1 MSRVRCTIA
10 VKHDL
15 GPQRAP
21 SPLPTYPEELESAQ
35 RQALRTT
42 CFLAAALIVAFSA
55 LDRAVTPDHWLLLLF
70 VRLAAAAVLL
80 LLERRLRRPW
90 SGTLWIVAA
99 AAFVLS
105 VALEAGIF
113 ATGGIRSP
121 YVYAVL
127 LIVAGGSIL
136 LPLQPRQA
144 VVVHAEM
151 LAITVLPLLVLV
163 GGPEDALELG
173 TRASF
178 LLCTSVIGVAG
189 AAIQDR
195 LRRREH
201 QARAEFARHVG
212 LVHLGTLAGG
222 LAHELANPLTS
233 VSLELDAI
241 DALVEPGEHVR
252 HLRNAQLG
260 LSRMRSILEAMRR
273 GARFSDGDQRDVD
286 LLLEIEEALVLL
298 QGRLKHQVELV
309 RDYGEVPP
317 VRCQPTLL
325 GQVLVNLVV
334 NAADA
339 LRDRPGARLCLRTR
353 RLDGHALIEVQD
365 NGPGVPADLRA
376 RIFEPFFTTKGEGGN
391 GLGLWISA
399 EIARL
404 HGGEL
409 TLTEAP
415 GGGSI
420 FRLSLPLQ
428 PPAALRD

>member
-1 MSRVRCTIA
+1 M
-10 VKHDL
+10 KHDL

-55 LDRAVTPDHWLLLLF
+55 LDRAVTP
-70 VRLAAAAVLL
+70 
-80 LLERRLRRPW
+80 
-90 SGTLWIVAA
+90 G
-99 AAFVLS
+99 
-105 VALEAGIF
+105 
-113 ATGGIRSP
+113 
-121 YVYAVL
+121 
-127 LIVAGGSIL
+127 
-136 LPLQPRQA
+136 
-144 VVVHAEM
+144 
-151 LAITVLPLLVLV
+151 LVLV
-163 GGPEDALELG
+163 GGREDALELG

-241 DALVEPGEHVR
+241 DALLKPGEHTR
-252 HLRNAQLG
+252 HLRNAQQG
-260 LSRMRSILEAMRR
+260 LSRMRSILEVMR
-273 GARFSDGDQRDVD
+273 
-286 LLLEIEEALVLL
+286 
-298 QGRLKHQVELV
+298 RLKHQVELV

-325 GQVLVNLVV
+325 GQALVNLVV

-339 LRDRPGARLCLRTR
+339 LRDRPGARLCVRTR

-365 NGPGVPADLRA
+365 NGPGVPADLRE
-376 RIFEPFFTTKGEGGN
+376 RIFEPFFSTKGAGGN

-415 GGGSI
+415 AGGSI
-420 FRLSLPLQ
+420 FRLSLPLT
-428 PPAALRD
+428 PPPPD

>member
-1 MSRVRCTIA
+1 
-10 VKHDL
+10 
-15 GPQRAP
+15 
-21 SPLPTYPEELESAQ
+21 
-35 RQALRTT
+35 
-42 CFLAAALIVAFSA
+42 
-55 LDRAVTPDHWLLLLF
+55 
-70 VRLAAAAVLL
+70 
-80 LLERRLRRPW
+80 
-90 SGTLWIVAA
+90 
-99 AAFVLS
+99 
-105 VALEAGIF
+105 
-113 ATGGIRSP
+113 
-121 YVYAVL
+121 
-127 LIVAGGSIL
+127 
-136 LPLQPRQA
+136 
-144 VVVHAEM
+144 
-151 LAITVLPLLVLV
+151 VLV
-163 GGPEDALELG
+163 GGREDALELG

-241 DALVEPGEHVR
+241 DALLKPGEHTR
-252 HLRNAQLG
+252 HLRNAQQG
-260 LSRMRSILEAMRR
+260 LSRMRSILEVMRR
-273 GARFSDGDQRDVD
+273 GARFSDGDQREVD
-286 LLLEIEEALVLL
+286 LLLEIEEALVLV

-325 GQVLVNLVV
+325 GQALVNLVV

-339 LRDRPGARLCLRTR
+339 LRDRPGARLCVRTR

-365 NGPGVPADLRA
+365 NGPGVPADLRE
-376 RIFEPFFTTKGEGGN
+376 RIFEPFFSTKGAGGN

-415 GGGSI
+415 AGGSI
-420 FRLSLPLQ
+420 FRLSLPLT
-428 PPAALRD
+428 PPPPD

>member
-1 MSRVRCTIA
+1 
-10 VKHDL
+10 
-15 GPQRAP
+15 
-21 SPLPTYPEELESAQ
+21 
-35 RQALRTT
+35 
-42 CFLAAALIVAFSA
+42 
-55 LDRAVTPDHWLLLLF
+55 
-70 VRLAAAAVLL
+70 
-80 LLERRLRRPW
+80 
-90 SGTLWIVAA
+90 
-99 AAFVLS
+99 
-105 VALEAGIF
+105 
-113 ATGGIRSP
+113 
-121 YVYAVL
+121 
-127 LIVAGGSIL
+127 
-136 LPLQPRQA
+136 
-144 VVVHAEM
+144 
-151 LAITVLPLLVLV
+151 
-163 GGPEDALELG
+163 
-173 TRASF
+173 
-178 LLCTSVIGVAG
+178 
-189 AAIQDR
+189 
-195 LRRREH
+195 
-201 QARAEFARHVG
+201 
-212 LVHLGTLAGG
+212 
-222 LAHELANPLTS
+222 
-233 VSLELDAI
+233 
-241 DALVEPGEHVR
+241 
-252 HLRNAQLG
+252 
-260 LSRMRSILEAMRR
+260 MRSILEAMRR

>member
-1 MSRVRCTIA
+1 M
-10 VKHDL
+10 KHALD
-15 GPQRAP
+15 PQRAP
-21 SPLPTYPEELESAQ
+21 SPLPTYPEELDSSQ
-35 RQALRTT
+35 RQALRST
-42 CFLAAALIVAFSA
+42 CLVAAALIVAFSA
-55 LDRAVTPDHWLLLLF
+55 LDRAVTPEHWLALLF

-80 LLERRLRRPW
+80 LLERRLRRP
-90 SGTLWIVAA
+90 GIRTLWIVAA
-99 AAFVLS
+99 AALVLS
-105 VALEAGIF
+105 VTLEAGIF

-136 LPLQPRQA
+136 LPLRPRQA
-144 VVVHAEM
+144 LVLHAEM
-151 LAITVLPLLVLV
+151 LAVTVLPLLVLV
-163 GGPEDALELG
+163 RGREDALELG

-178 LLCTSVIGVAG
+178 LLCTSVLGVAG

-222 LAHELANPLTS
+222 LAHELASPLTS
-233 VSLELDAI
+233 ISLELDVI
-241 DALVEPGEHVR
+241 EALIMPGEHTR
-252 HLRNAQLG
+252 HLRSAQQG
-260 LSRMRSILEAMRR
+260 LSRMRSILDAMRR
-273 GARFSDGDQRDVD
+273 GARFSDGDQREVD

-298 QGRLKHQVELV
+298 QGRLKHRVELV

-334 NAADA
+334 NASDA
-339 LRDRPGARLCLRTR
+339 LHDRPGARVCLRTR

-365 NGPGVPADLRA
+365 NGPGVPADLRQ
-376 RIFEPFFTTKGEGGN
+376 RIFEPFFSTKGEGGN

-409 TLTEAP
+409 TLNESP

-420 FRLSLPLQ
+420 FRLSLPLTPLPQ
-428 PPAALRD
+428 RI

>member
-1 MSRVRCTIA
+1 
-10 VKHDL
+10 VKHAL

-42 CFLAAALIVAFSA
+42 CFLAATLIVAFSA
-55 LDRAVTPDHWLLLLF
+55 LDRAVTPEYWLALLF

-80 LLERRLRRPW
+80 LLERRLRRP
-90 SGTLWIVAA
+90 GTRTLWIVAA

-105 VALEAGIF
+105 VTLEAGIF

-136 LPLQPRQA
+136 LPLRLRQA
-144 VVVHAEM
+144 LVLHAEL
-151 LAITVLPLLVLV
+151 LAVTVLPLLVLV
-163 GGPEDALELG
+163 RGTEDALELG

-178 LLCTSVIGVAG
+178 LLCTSVIGVVG

-195 LRRREH
+195 LRLREH

-222 LAHELANPLTS
+222 LAHELANPLTA

-241 DALVEPGEHVR
+241 DTLIEPGEHTGHV
-252 HLRNAQLG
+252 RNAQQG
-260 LSRMRSILEAMRR
+260 LSRMRSILDAMRR
-273 GARFSDGDQRDVD
+273 GARFSDGDQREVD

-298 QGRLKHQVELV
+298 QGRLKHRVELV
-309 RDYGEVPP
+309 RDFGEVPP

-339 LRDRPGARLCLRTR
+339 LRDRPGARVCLRTR

-365 NGPGVPADLRA
+365 NGPGVPADLRD
-376 RIFEPFFTTKGEGGN
+376 RIFEPFFSTKGEGGN

-404 HGGEL
+404 HGGDL

-420 FRLSLPLQ
+420 FRLSLPLT
-428 PPAALRD
+428 PPAQPI

>member
-1 MSRVRCTIA
+1 VAA

-15 GPQRAP
+15 VPQRAP

-42 CFLAAALIVAFSA
+42 CFVAAALIVAFSG
-55 LDRAVTPDHWLLLLF
+55 LDRAVTPEHWRALLLA
-70 VRLAAAAVLL
+70 RLAAGAGLL
-80 LLERRLRRPW
+80 LLERRVSSPRSR
-90 SGTLWIVAA
+90 TLWIIAA
-99 AAFVLS
+99 ATLIVS
-105 VALEAGIF
+105 VTLEVGIF
-113 ATGGIRSP
+113 ATGGVRSP
-121 YVYAVL
+121 YLYAVL
-127 LIVAGGSIL
+127 LIMAGLSIL
-136 LPLQPRQA
+136 LPLRPSQA
-144 VVVHAEM
+144 LVLHAVM
-151 LAITVLPLLVLV
+151 LGVTVLPLLVLV
-163 GGPEDALELG
+163 RGPDDAVELF

-178 LLCTSVIGVAG
+178 LIGTSVIGVAG

-241 DALVEPGEHVR
+241 EAMLPPGPYSNY
-252 HLRNAQLG
+252 LRNAQQG

-273 GARFSDGDQRDVD
+273 GARFSDGDQREVD
-286 LLLEIEEALVLL
+286 LLIEIEEALVLL
-298 QGRLKHQVELV
+298 QGRLKHRVEVV

-339 LRDRPGARLCLRTR
+339 LRGQPAARLCLRTR

-365 NGPGVPADLRA
+365 NGPGVPADLRH
-376 RIFEPFFTTKGEGGN
+376 RIFEPFFSTKGDGGN

-420 FRLSLPLQ
+420 FRLSLPLTS
-428 PPAALRD
+428 PATLRD